1 MPARMNRGV
10 ELRTLDRDGPRRL
23 SAGTSVSLPPPVLGS
38 EFLARRLPLWMQG
51 RLCVHEADCRVGVTG
66 RMNMRRRHLGH
77 GRHAEGPAIKNVVS
91 LRHCLDP
98 EAAAEASHGPASD
111 DITYWE

>member
-1 MPARMNRGV
+1 
-10 ELRTLDRDGPRRL
+10 
-23 SAGTSVSLPPPVLGS
+23 
-38 EFLARRLPLWMQG
+38 
-51 RLCVHEADCRVGVTG
+51 
-66 RMNMRRRHLGH
+66 MRRRHLGH